1 MGMASRKEE
10 KKRTR
15 RAGDFIDAALELP
28 PGLLG
33 GGAHI
38 EIDGG
43 REAVVD
49 GCKGVLE
56 YEECLIRLNIGSG
69 QVKFTGQK
77 LLIRSLTANQAQI
90 EGCIESISFLP

>member
-1 MGMASRKEE
+1 M
-10 KKRTR
+10 R
-15 RAGDFIDAALELP
+15 RAGDLLDAALELP

-43 REAVVD
+43 REAIVD
-49 GCKGVLE
+49 GCRGVLE
-56 YEECLIRLNIGSG
+56 YEECLIRLNVGDQ

-77 LLIRSLTANQAQI
+77 LMIRSLTASQAQI
-90 EGCIESISFLP
+90 EGSIESIVFLP